1 MAPAGKALRF
11 FLEAND
17 WFCDAGLPSDITIV
31 IDKVKFHLHKVTYIG
46 VFIYLKCCSV
56 HRSLGPNVSK
66 VLLATID
73 EWAEEEIN
81 AMVEV
86 GGNSSANSIYEAHV
100 PKGVKPGPDASLDFE
115 HRTKFIRYTL
125 LEYSDKLNPFITY
138 KNVES
143 KINHQHILD

>member
-1 MAPAGKALRF
+1 MV
-11 FLEAND
+11 FL
-17 WFCDAGLPSDITIV
+17 G
-31 IDKVKFHLHKVTYIG
+31 VTYIG

>member
-115 HRTKFIRYTL
+115 HRTKFIRLGTTSYVWQYLTMDESIL
-125 LEYSDKLNPFITY
+125 LFWGPL
-138 KNVES
+138 VC
-143 KINHQHILD
+143 